1 MKNQEEKLTFNQT
14 DMIAIAEIEPDS
26 SVGSVEH
33 KAQNEGHLGGNE
45 QPMIMDYKYF
55 EAPEWI
61 YPKFDSISEAIKSMD
76 KVENSDQQYW
86 RSNLSMFSE
95 I

>member
-1 MKNQEEKLTFNQT
+1 
-14 DMIAIAEIEPDS
+14 
-26 SVGSVEH
+26 
-33 KAQNEGHLGGNE
+33 
-45 QPMIMDYKYF
+45 MIMDYKYF

-86 RSNLSMFSE
+86 RSNLSMFTE